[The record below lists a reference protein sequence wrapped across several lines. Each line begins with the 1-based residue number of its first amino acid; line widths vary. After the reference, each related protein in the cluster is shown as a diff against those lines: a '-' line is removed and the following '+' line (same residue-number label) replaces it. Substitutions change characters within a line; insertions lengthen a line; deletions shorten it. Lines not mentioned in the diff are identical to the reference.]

1 MGAEPVYL
9 ALGTARIGTDMAE
22 FKDGAELQTW
32 LEKQPRAVSV
42 VIAARAVLRV
52 LPLLAIEFSAG
63 RLKQQD
69 AVAGAIALP
78 VFRAMAVSWTEARY
92 PDHGMDLV
100 VAAIAAATAANAAA
114 AAAANAAAANAV
126 AVSAVSAA
134 RAVSAADATAARA
147 AYAAAAANTAVDA
160 ADAAEASWQVVR
172 GDAARIEN
180 GMAPDDLAGEALW
193 TKKTPDWF
201 HSHWERLKLKLQSL
215 DLDWEGW
222 IYWYEA
228 RRDGRLTYR
237 ASPKVNE
244 QIDIARA
251 TIDDEI
257 WRQGPAAVFAEIKR
271 LEKEILGGKEPDWDF
286 FLSYSADDEG
296 TARKIAAVV
305 EGEGYSVFSQFQNMP
320 AGANFV
326 REMQK
331 GLAGSSRF
339 IAVLLSKL

>member
-201 HSHWERLKLKLQSL
+201 HSHWERLKLKLQ
-215 DLDWEGW
+215 
-222 IYWYEA
+222 
-228 RRDGRLTYR
+228 
-237 ASPKVNE
+237 
-244 QIDIARA
+244 
-251 TIDDEI
+251 
-257 WRQGPAAVFAEIKR
+257 
-271 LEKEILGGKEPDWDF
+271 
-286 FLSYSADDEG
+286 
-296 TARKIAAVV
+296 
-305 EGEGYSVFSQFQNMP
+305 
-320 AGANFV
+320 
-326 REMQK
+326 
-331 GLAGSSRF
+331 
-339 IAVLLSKL
+339 